1 MGKKWMPIT
10 AGILDI
16 LSSLYLIGLFLY
28 WGWGILEVLPLP
40 VISVFAALIAF
51 VGGIYALRR
60 KEWPIALAGSLA
72 AVITCITVVMILY
85 IAKPYFAIP
94 PAEFVR
100 SWAAVVIVI
109 PTVIL
114 TMISKKQFER
124 K

>member
-1 MGKKWMPIT
+1 MPNT

-28 WGWGILEVLPLP
+28 WGWGVVEAWPLP

-60 KEWPIALAGSLA
+60 KKWPIALAGSFA
-72 AVITCITVVMILY
+72 AVITCFTVVMILY
-85 IAKPYFAIP
+85 IAKPYYGVRTI
-94 PAEFVR
+94 EFVR
-100 SWAAVVIVI
+100 SWAAVVAVI
-109 PTVIL
+109 PAVIL
-114 TMISKKQFER
+114 TMISRKQFER